1 MELIGVRKRYTRSY
15 AYKARCGIG
24 DSTLGVS
31 CVLNSWGAELNTEE
45 TAENEDAV
53 ADVVSTD
60 QRRCSVVS
68 EILIVMVAWLS
79 PTKAAGKPFCKNGEM
94 ISGSYTLSVDVAVRV
109 PPPDELDTEKPG

>member
-1 MELIGVRKRYTRSY
+1 M
-15 AYKARCGIG
+15 G

-53 ADVVSTD
+53 AEVVSTD

-68 EILIVMVAWLS
+68 EMLTVIVAWLRPVQWIS
-79 PTKAAGKPFCKNGEM
+79 KTAIQHQSCYPPTKAAGKPFCKNGEM

-109 PPPDELDTEKPG
+109 PPPDEFDTEKPG